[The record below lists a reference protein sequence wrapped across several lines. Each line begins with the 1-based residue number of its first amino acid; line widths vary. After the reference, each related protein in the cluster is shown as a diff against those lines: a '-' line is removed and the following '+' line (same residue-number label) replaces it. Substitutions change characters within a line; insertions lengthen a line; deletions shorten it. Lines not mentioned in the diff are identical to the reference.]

1 MKIQTIK
8 VSEIKHG
15 ELIRPEDAGDLGSL
29 AASLAESGQL
39 VPIMVRPVNGHYETV
54 FGNRRVAAAKKA
66 KVKELVA
73 VVADEKMTRAEVLKS
88 SLIENM
94 CRQDMTGLEKGEVL
108 REYQGLTSKTD
119 AEIGKEVGL
128 SSSRVN
134 ELIRVGSQ
142 PEAIKR
148 LMKTVRRAG
157 NRSDPQPAIQERD
170 VEKAMSLPVPDRITI
185 LTAAAKHGLNS
196 DDIADRVRLAAKA
209 PNPATRKK
217 ILTAP
222 KLDQALTEWKIKQA
236 EREKVPAAKGSVRVP
251 GKVVAS
257 KGLDEFNA
265 AYRDCLA
272 ALRTMQGIL
281 PKVRIGAEHKAF
293 FARKLQ
299 EVARISTEIAQAI
312 GRKQEG

>member
-1 MKIQTIK
+1 MRLERIK

-54 FGNRRVAAAKKA
+54 FGNRRLAAAKKA

-73 VVADEKMTRAEVLKS
+73 VVADEKMSRAEAMKAA
-88 SLIENM
+88 LIENM
-94 CRQDMTGLEKGEVL
+94 SREDMSSL
-108 REYQGLTSKTD
+108 
-119 AEIGKEVGL
+119 EIGEALKLYKEATGKNDAKIGDEIGL
-128 SSSRVN
+128 SRDRVRDFIALAS
-134 ELIRVGSQ
+134 EPTAIKGVMSKCVARHIRDVTESQIRVT
-142 PEAIKR
+142 R
-148 LMKTVRRAG
+148 
-157 NRSDPQPAIQERD
+157 
-170 VEKAMSLPVPDRITI
+170 SLPTTDRV
-185 LTAAAKHGLNS
+185 LLLKTAAAEGLTQKTLQE
-196 DDIADRVRLAAKA
+196 RVRLAEKA

-236 EREKVPAAKGSVRVP
+236 EREKAPAAKGSVRIS

-265 AYRDCLA
+265 AYRDCLS
-272 ALRTMQGIL
+272 ALRTMQGLL
-281 PKVRIGAEHKAF
+281 PKVRLGAEHKAF